1 MHLMASRF
9 NEWFTDHPPI
19 FIHFVLKNHFCIE
32 KTAIVNIIRDIF
44 LFSSISFN

>member
-19 FIHFVLKNHFCIE
+19 FIHNFCIE

-44 LFSSISFN
+44 LFSSINFN